1 MSVNPASVT
10 NPPAQFPEDFVFGGA
25 TAAYQVEGETRTHGK
40 GKVAWD
46 DFLEA
51 QGRFSPDPASDFYN
65 QYPVDLELCEEFG
78 INGIRL
84 SIAWSRIFPNGT
96 GEINPEGV
104 QFYHDLFAECHK
116 HHVEPFVTLHHFDT
130 PLALFEKGDFLN
142 RETIDAFVGFATFC
156 FKEYAD
162 QVTYWFTFNE
172 IWADASNTYIEGTFP
187 GGVKAH
193 LAEAFQCEHNM
204 MLAHAKAVLAFHN
217 GGFKGKIGVI
227 QSLEFKYPLNENDPA
242 DIKAANNEHVLQNQ
256 FLLDATFRGDYAPD
270 TLECANRLAAVS
282 GGTIEILDEDL
293 EIMREAALYN
303 DYLGVNNYQCRF
315 LKAYDGENDLH
326 HNGTGEKG
334 TGRWRVKGIGEH
346 VNKPGI
352 PTPTGTGSSIPRA
365 CSICS
370 STLSSATPTT
380 SRSSSPRTAWATRT
394 PTRTV
399 LWTTSRAST
408 TSSSTCAGCS
418 RPWRWVSTWAAT
430 SCGACRISSPGPMA
444 TTSVTASSTL
454 TLKPRSARPR
464 QAHTGIST
472 WRRPVVWTSGLR
484 RAVGGVAPPT

>member
-130 PLALFEKGDFLN
+130 PLSLFEKGDFLN
-142 RETIDAFVGFATFC
+142 RETIDAFVDFATFC

-227 QSLEFKYPLNENDPA
+227 QSLEFKYPHN
-242 DIKAANNEHVLQNQ
+242 
-256 FLLDATFRGDYAPD
+256 
-270 TLECANRLAAVS
+270 
-282 GGTIEILDEDL
+282 
-293 EIMREAALYN
+293 
-303 DYLGVNNYQCRF
+303 
-315 LKAYDGENDLH
+315 ENDLH

-352 PTPTGTGSSIPRA
+352 PTTDWDWIIYPEGLFDLLVYIKQRYPNYKQIFITENGMGYKDPYKDGFVDDQPRIDYIEQHLRWLLKA
-365 CSICS
+365 MEVGVNVGGYFLWSLQDQFS
-370 STLSSATPTT
+370 WTNGYNKRYGFFYVDFETQK
-380 SRSSSPRTAWATRT
+380 RT
-394 PTRTV
+394 PKASAYWYKHVAQTRR
-399 LWTTSRAST
+399 LD
-408 TSSSTCAGCS
+408 
-418 RPWRWVSTWAAT
+418 
-430 SCGACRISSPGPMA
+430 
-444 TTSVTASSTL
+444 
-454 TLKPRSARPR
+454 
-464 QAHTGIST
+464 
-472 WRRPVVWTSGLR
+472 
-484 RAVGGVAPPT
+484 

>member
-1 MSVNPASVT
+1 MPGTTFWRPRGAS
-10 NPPAQFPEDFVFGGA
+10 PPIPLRTSTTSTPSTWSCARSSASTAFV
-25 TAAYQVEGETRTHGK
+25 
-40 GKVAWD
+40 
-46 DFLEA
+46 
-51 QGRFSPDPASDFYN
+51 SPS
-65 QYPVDLELCEEFG
+65 
-78 INGIRL
+78 
-84 SIAWSRIFPNGT
+84 SRIFPNGT

-130 PLALFEKGDFLN
+130 PLPLFEKGDFLN
-142 RETIDAFVGFATFC
+142 RETIDAFVDFATFC

-270 TLECANRLAAVS
+270 TLECANRLAAVP
-282 GGTIEILDEDL
+282 GGTIQILDEDL

-352 PTPTGTGSSIPRA
+352 PTTDWDWIIYPEGLFDLLVYIKQRYPNYKQIFITENGMGYKDPYKDGFVDDQPRIDYIEQHLRWLLKA
-365 CSICS
+365 MEVGVNVGGYFLWSLQDQFS
-370 STLSSATPTT
+370 WTNGYNKRYGFFYVDFETQK
-380 SRSSSPRTAWATRT
+380 RT
-394 PTRTV
+394 PKASAYWYKHVAQTRR
-399 LWTTSRAST
+399 LD
-408 TSSSTCAGCS
+408 
-418 RPWRWVSTWAAT
+418 
-430 SCGACRISSPGPMA
+430 
-444 TTSVTASSTL
+444 
-454 TLKPRSARPR
+454 
-464 QAHTGIST
+464 
-472 WRRPVVWTSGLR
+472 
-484 RAVGGVAPPT
+484 

>member
-130 PLALFEKGDFLN
+130 PLSLFEKGDFLN
-142 RETIDAFVGFATFC
+142 RETIDAFVDFATFC

-193 LAEAFQCEHNM
+193 LAE
-204 MLAHAKAVLAFHN
+204 
-217 GGFKGKIGVI
+217 
-227 QSLEFKYPLNENDPA
+227 P
-242 DIKAANNEHVLQNQ
+242 
-256 FLLDATFRGDYAPD
+256 
-270 TLECANRLAAVS
+270 
-282 GGTIEILDEDL
+282 
-293 EIMREAALYN
+293 
-303 DYLGVNNYQCRF
+303 
-315 LKAYDGENDLH
+315 
-326 HNGTGEKG
+326 
-334 TGRWRVKGIGEH
+334 
-346 VNKPGI
+346 
-352 PTPTGTGSSIPRA
+352 SS
-365 CSICS
+365 
-370 STLSSATPTT
+370 
-380 SRSSSPRTAWATRT
+380 
-394 PTRTV
+394 
-399 LWTTSRAST
+399 AST
-408 TSSSTCAGCS
+408 T
-418 RPWRWVSTWAAT
+418 
-430 SCGACRISSPGPMA
+430 
-444 TTSVTASSTL
+444 
-454 TLKPRSARPR
+454 
-464 QAHTGIST
+464 
-472 WRRPVVWTSGLR
+472 
-484 RAVGGVAPPT
+484 

>member
-10 NPPAQFPEDFVFGGA
+10 NPPAQFPEGFVFGGA

-130 PLALFEKGDFLN
+130 PLPLFEKGDFLN
-142 RETIDAFVGFATFC
+142 RETIDAFVNFATFC

-193 LAEAFQCEHNM
+193 LAEAFQCEHNI

-217 GGFKGKIGVI
+217 GGFKGKI
-227 QSLEFKYPLNENDPA
+227 
-242 DIKAANNEHVLQNQ
+242 
-256 FLLDATFRGDYAPD
+256 
-270 TLECANRLAAVS
+270 
-282 GGTIEILDEDL
+282 
-293 EIMREAALYN
+293 
-303 DYLGVNNYQCRF
+303 
-315 LKAYDGENDLH
+315 
-326 HNGTGEKG
+326 
-334 TGRWRVKGIGEH
+334 
-346 VNKPGI
+346 
-352 PTPTGTGSSIPRA
+352 
-365 CSICS
+365 
-370 STLSSATPTT
+370 
-380 SRSSSPRTAWATRT
+380 
-394 PTRTV
+394 
-399 LWTTSRAST
+399 
-408 TSSSTCAGCS
+408 
-418 RPWRWVSTWAAT
+418 
-430 SCGACRISSPGPMA
+430 
-444 TTSVTASSTL
+444 
-454 TLKPRSARPR
+454 
-464 QAHTGIST
+464 
-472 WRRPVVWTSGLR
+472 
-484 RAVGGVAPPT
+484 